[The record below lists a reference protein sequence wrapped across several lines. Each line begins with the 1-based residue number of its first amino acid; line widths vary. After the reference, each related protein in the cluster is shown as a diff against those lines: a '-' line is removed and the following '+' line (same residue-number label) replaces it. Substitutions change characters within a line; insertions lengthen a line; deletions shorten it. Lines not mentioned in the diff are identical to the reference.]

1 MDSKDHISI
10 NPAVCG
16 GKPTVRGTRV
26 PVETVLG
33 ALAAGDSVD
42 EVCQAYALTEEQ
54 VRACLA
60 FAAHE
65 IAEGTYLALPH
76 R

>member
-1 MDSKDHISI
+1 MDWQHHSLI

-16 GKPTVRGTRV
+16 GRPAVRGTRV

-33 ALAAGDSVD
+33 AFAAGDSVD
-42 EVCQAYALTEEQ
+42 EVCQAYTPTTDQ

-65 IAEGTYLALPH
+65 IAEGTYIALPH
-76 R
+76 